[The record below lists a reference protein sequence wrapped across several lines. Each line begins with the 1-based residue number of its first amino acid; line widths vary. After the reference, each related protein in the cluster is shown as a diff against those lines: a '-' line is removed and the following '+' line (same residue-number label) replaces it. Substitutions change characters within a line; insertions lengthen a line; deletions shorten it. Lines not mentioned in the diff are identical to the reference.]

1 MNRESVPYEHLYE
14 DTRDYQI
21 SLAEVEVDGSILRF
35 VPICDRTP
43 EFCLAAVKCAGY
55 NLYLVPEE
63 LRTPEICLIAIAK
76 DSWAIQYVPKEFFSK
91 DCKSV
96 LKKEELLVK
105 YSREELLTSNNLYL
119 RELGRDD
126 NWNW

>member
-1 MNRESVPYEHLYE
+1 MIPYEDYYE
-14 DTRDYQI
+14 GYKSYQI
-21 SLAEVEVDGSILRF
+21 SLAEIEADGSVLRF
-35 VPICDRTP
+35 IPISDRTP
-43 EFCLAAVKCAGY
+43 EFCLAAVNCAGW
-55 NLYLVPEE
+55 NLHLVPEE
-63 LRTPEICLIAIAK
+63 LRTPELCLIAVTK
-76 DSWAIQYVPKEFFSK
+76 DNLSLQLVPAEFLSK

-126 NWNW
+126 NNWSQ